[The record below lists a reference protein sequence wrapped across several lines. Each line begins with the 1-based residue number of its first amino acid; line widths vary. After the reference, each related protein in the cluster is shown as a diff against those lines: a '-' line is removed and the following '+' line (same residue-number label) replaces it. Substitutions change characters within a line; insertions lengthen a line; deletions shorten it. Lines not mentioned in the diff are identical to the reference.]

1 MRPLTAIYAVFREF
15 NLVFGRDLICF
26 LITSDFSKSW
36 SIINFND
43 KIIKEKITQ
52 DNHIIMISTF
62 CVSLLLFFETFR
74 FISFWESKT
83 DQQQCSRLKRTD

>member
-15 NLVFGRDLICF
+15 NLVSYLIYF
-26 LITSDFSKSW
+26 LITSDFSKSL